1 MFSSANDDL
10 TRIYAGSDDICSSG
24 YDCNSEDV
32 QLENPEA
39 KDDPDSAEISNG
51 FDQESCALGSDDSV
65 SDAVSRQ
72 VKTPIET
79 SKKRKLRMMD
89 EDSDGVRIKI
99 DHCVCK
105 GGDQSVGGGRF
116 LCS

>member
-39 KDDPDSAEISNG
+39 KDDPDSAEISDG
-51 FDQESCALGSDDSV
+51 FDQ
-65 SDAVSRQ
+65 VSRQ